1 MLALITAVNLRGIV
15 SSARAFVTPTVVFVV
30 SIASVI
36 VVGLVNGGSHS
47 VPQVDSQTVGTIGI
61 LLVLKAFSSGCAAL
75 TGVEAIANATP
86 QFRENRIRRAQRAEV
101 ALGVLLGAMMLGIAA
116 LVERL
121 HIQPQ
126 AGVTVLSQLTEGVFG
141 RGAMYYVVQVATI
154 VLLALAANTSFG
166 GLPQLMK
173 VVASDDH
180 LPHRLTRRTR
190 NGVYRNGVLILA
202 GASALLIVV
211 SGGDVNALVPLFAIC
226 VFIGFTLAQVG
237 LVRHWSVTRS
247 HGWRRRAALN
257 GFGAVLTAVAAVVL
271 TVMKAG
277 EGSLWVVLVLAILV
291 AAMELL
297 ARSYR
302 RTRELDIRTA
312 ADTSHPGEHPRHSFA
327 GQGLAVVPVSSP
339 LCCATNDALHAAR
352 AFGREVVALHVVV
365 DGDSVREGDT
375 AQEGDTDAG
384 TAREH
389 DDFGS
394 EWRRYHPLDR
404 LVEVRAPDEDSI
416 VDVLTDHIA
425 ALASNDDVLVIIPD
439 SASDTRAKLLS
450 SGRADDLERALKRTT
465 HALVTRTRT
474 NVDARRSTSIAN
486 VRR

>member
-1 MLALITAVNLRGIV
+1 M
-15 SSARAFVTPTVVFVV
+15 
-30 SIASVI
+30 
-36 VVGLVNGGSHS
+36 
-47 VPQVDSQTVGTIGI
+47 
-61 LLVLKAFSSGCAAL
+61 VLKAFSNGCAAL

-121 HIQPQ
+121 HIHPQ
-126 AGVTVLSQLTEGVFG
+126 AGVTVLSQLTESVFG
-141 RGAMYYVVQVATI
+141 RGAMYYVVQIATI

-277 EGSLWVVLVLAILV
+277 EGSLWVILVLALLV

-312 ADTSHPGEHPRHSFA
+312 ADTSHSGEHRRHSFA

-352 AFGREVVALHVVV
+352 AFGREVMALHVVI
-365 DGDSVREGDT
+365 DGDAREG
-375 AQEGDTDAG
+375 ATDG
-384 TAREH
+384 ESTRGH
-389 DDFGS
+389 DDFAA
-394 EWRRYHPLDR
+394 EWRRFHPLDH
-404 LVEVRAPDEDSI
+404 LVELRAPDEDSV
-416 VDVLTDHIA
+416 VDILADHIA
-425 ALASNDDVLVIIPD
+425 DLARNDDVLVIIPD
-439 SASDTRAKLLS
+439 TASDARARLLS
-450 SGRADDLERALKRTT
+450 SGRADDLERTLKRTT
-465 HALVTRTRT
+465 PALVTRTRT
-474 NVDARRSTSIAN
+474 SVDARHAMSS
-486 VRR
+486 